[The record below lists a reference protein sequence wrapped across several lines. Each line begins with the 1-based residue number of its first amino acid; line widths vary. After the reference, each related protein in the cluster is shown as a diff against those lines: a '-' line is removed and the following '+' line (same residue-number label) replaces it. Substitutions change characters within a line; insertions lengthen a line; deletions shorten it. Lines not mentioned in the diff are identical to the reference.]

1 MEKNDGNQMDQQNG
15 TCTESSEPD
24 RRKYRRRTHECEG
37 YAYIEMVGWMDRRE
51 KLRRNND
58 PNCF

>member
-1 MEKNDGNQMDQQNG
+1 MEKQYETIKDWEEN
-15 TCTESSEPD
+15 TCPESMEQD
-24 RRKYRRRTHECEG
+24 RRRNHRRTNESEG

-51 KLRRNND
+51 KIRRNND